1 MQNWYNNE
9 TDTIW
14 VTTLK
19 ILIQFV
25 CLRTHLASVIKYI
38 KAMSLDDQISISADL
53 WHWHQSRLT
62 SYQQLM
68 QWLQC
73 LICPQ
78 TPNPF
83 Y

>member
-53 WHWHQSRLT
+53 
-62 SYQQLM
+62 
-68 QWLQC
+68 
-73 LICPQ
+73 
-78 TPNPF
+78 
-83 Y
+83 